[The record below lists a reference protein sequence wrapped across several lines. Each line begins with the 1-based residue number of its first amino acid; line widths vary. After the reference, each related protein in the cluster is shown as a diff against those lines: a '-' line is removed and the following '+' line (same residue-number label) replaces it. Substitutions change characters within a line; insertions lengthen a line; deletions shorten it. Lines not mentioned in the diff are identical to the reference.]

1 MDKIEEF
8 KLIVAQYSKVS
19 AGDMTEDMTFR
30 EDLGLT
36 SLDFMTFLGELEDT
50 FDIELDLDSAVHI
63 STLGEAFEMIEEL
76 VEA

>member
-19 AGDMTEDMTFR
+19 ARDMTEDMTFR

-63 STLGEAFEMIEEL
+63 STLGEAFDMLEEL

>member
-63 STLGEAFEMIEEL
+63 STLGEAFEMLEEL